1 MLQLV
6 NKVYSSICRNKEG
19 IEASNK
25 DKNSSS
31 ADIQQKRQK
40 QAADRKLKLLN
51 SVLQHCKLNT
61 KILQTVAN
69 RQH

>member
-6 NKVYSSICRNKEG
+6 NKVYSGICRNKEG
-19 IEASNK
+19 TEASDR

-40 QAADRKLKLLN
+40 RAADRKLKLLN
-51 SVLQHCKLNT
+51 SVPRHCKLDT

-69 RQH
+69 GQH